1 MVSVLHNEDD
11 RREGGRVNTP
21 KMMSRFGSA
30 LAAGAVAT
38 VLSALFSVSAFA
50 QTSTLP
56 AVRGPAIDDE
66 LKPHVG
72 AIIGFSEPDGSGR
85 AGGDFGVDIGF
96 QPYIPFGFGLEL
108 AGSNNTEVDQ
118 TRLLIRGTYNF
129 GGTIPVIKSSYVGAG
144 IGPVIGSVGDSDRV
158 LLGFAPMV
166 GFDMP
171 VYRFS
176 SMSEGRKDYL
186 TLGLHAKYLIL
197 EGSDPD
203 ALSANGVVKYWF

>member
-1 MVSVLHNEDD
+1 MS
-11 RREGGRVNTP
+11 TP
-21 KMMSRFGSA
+21 NIMSRFGSA
-30 LAAGAVAT
+30 LAAGAATTLFT
-38 VLSALFSVSAFA
+38 VLAFA

-72 AIIGFSEPDGSGR
+72 AIIGFQEPDGSGR

-108 AGSNNTEVDQ
+108 AGSSTTEVDQ
-118 TRLLIRGTYNF
+118 TRLLLRGTYNF
-129 GGTIPVIKSSYVGAG
+129 GGTTPVIKNSYIGAG
-144 IGPVIGSVGDSDRV
+144 LGPVIGSVGDSDRV

-186 TLGLHAKYLIL
+186 TLGLHAKYLIT